1 MLEATAGLSTTC
13 FALPVY
19 GGFIGEVMDVL
30 VCNEVVFM
38 LVGPLVALE
47 ALSKMMLAGGIKV
60 GATNPPPTNQQL
72 TYAVSTTYPTTR
84 SKY

>member
-1 MLEATAGLSTTC
+1 MFCA
-13 FALPVY
+13 VN

-30 VCNEVVFM
+30 VCNEGVFM

-47 ALSKMMLAGGIKV
+47 ALSKMLAGGIKV

-84 SKY
+84 SKH

>member
-1 MLEATAGLSTTC
+1 MFCA
-13 FALPVY
+13 VN

-38 LVGPLVALE
+38 LVGPLVAFLE
-47 ALSKMMLAGGIKV
+47 ALLAGGIKV

-72 TYAVSTTYPTTR
+72 TYAVSTTR

>member
-1 MLEATAGLSTTC
+1 M
-13 FALPVY
+13 VY
-19 GGFIGEVMDVL
+19 VGFIGEVVVVL
-30 VCNEVVFM
+30 VCKNEVVFM

-47 ALSKMMLAGGIKV
+47 ALSKMLAGGIKV

>member
-1 MLEATAGLSTTC
+1 MFCA
-13 FALPVY
+13 VY

-30 VCNEVVFM
+30 VCKNEVVFM

-47 ALSKMMLAGGIKV
+47 ALSKMLAGGIKV

>member
-1 MLEATAGLSTTC
+1 MFCA
-13 FALPVY
+13 VY

-30 VCNEVVFM
+30 VCKNEVVFM
-38 LVGPLVALE
+38 LVGGPLVALE
-47 ALSKMMLAGGIKV
+47 ALSKMLAGGIKV